1 MEDIIQRIVD
11 KLAEIFPETT
21 IYTENQTSGFD
32 VPSFYIIKTLTQSNN
47 RFFDIQDRTV
57 SYQIVYFAN
66 PEAPNA
72 DLNRV
77 EELLLDNFTRLDEY
91 STVRNRDI
99 NTDPKE
105 ETLTMQFDLLLNMYK
120 VDHTPM
126 QRSLDINGGIKE
138 N

>member
-11 KLAEIFPETT
+11 KLAAIFPETT

-32 VPSFYIIKTLTQSNN
+32 VPSFYIIKTLTQSKN

-120 VDHTPM
+120 VDKTPM

>member
-1 MEDIIQRIVD
+1 MEDIIQRIAD

-32 VPSFYIIKTLTQSNN
+32 VPSFYIVKTLTQSKN

-77 EELLLDNFTRLDEY
+77 EELLLDNFTRLDKY

-120 VDHTPM
+120 VDQTPM

>member
-1 MEDIIQRIVD
+1 MEDIIQRIAD

-32 VPSFYIIKTLTQSNN
+32 VPSFYIVKTLTQSKN

-57 SYQIVYFAN
+57 SYQVVYFAN

-77 EELLLDNFTRLDEY
+77 EELLLDNFTRLDKY

-120 VDHTPM
+120 VDQTPM

>member
-32 VPSFYIIKTLTQSNN
+32 VPSFYIIKTLTQSKN

-120 VDHTPM
+120 VDPM

>member
-1 MEDIIQRIVD
+1 MEDIIQRIAD

-21 IYTENQTSGFD
+21 IYTENQKSGFD
-32 VPSFYIIKTLTQSNN
+32 VPSFYIVKTLTQSKN

-57 SYQIVYFAN
+57 SYQVVYFAN

-77 EELLLDNFTRLDEY
+77 EELLLDNFTRLDKY

-120 VDHTPM
+120 VDQTPM